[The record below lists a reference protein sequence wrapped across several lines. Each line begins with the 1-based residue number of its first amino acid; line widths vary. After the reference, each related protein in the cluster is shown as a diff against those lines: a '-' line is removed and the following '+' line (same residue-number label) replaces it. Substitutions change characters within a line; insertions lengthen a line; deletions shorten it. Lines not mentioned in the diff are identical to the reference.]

1 MSTVDESAS
10 GQEFEAPQQDQERK
24 LKPKQASTGRWRPG
38 RRARWGGAVA
48 VTVLIAGGAVAAAA
62 HHGFE
67 EHEDRASAHAD
78 GRGHGH
84 TRADRADGHDG
95 GHDGGHE
102 DGHEGGRNDS
112 DRRADD
118 AGPHLAPAPL
128 PSLDAADAVV
138 KASSAVPGGKVE
150 SLHPVSATGGGRAW
164 QAVVLGPD
172 GVRQAV
178 TVDGTTF
185 AITANTVTGG

>member
-1 MSTVDESAS
+1 MDESTG
-10 GQEFEAPQQDQERK
+10 GQEFQAPQQEK
-24 LKPKQASTGRWRPG
+24 KQAPAGRWRPG

-67 EHEDRASAHAD
+67 EHEDRTSAQAD

-84 TRADRADGHDG
+84 TRADRADGHGDG
-95 GHDGGHE
+95 HKDGRKDGHK
-102 DGHEGGRNDS
+102 DGHEGAKNED

-118 AGPHLAPAPL
+118 PGAHLAPAPL

-172 GVRQAV
+172 GVRHEV
-178 TVDGTTF
+178 TVDGATF
-185 AITANTVTGG
+185 AITSNTVTGG